1 MILPC
6 AQKYLI
12 TITAN
17 SEDLFWCQLRQQSPY
32 YIMSL
37 NLRDVLCRTHQ
48 KSSLLILSLNRYL
61 AAFTLMYSTEEKP
74 QCFSFKVEE
83 NECVLI
89 FSILVLI
96 VSVTL
101 DLKALMIFNLSFSK
115 KCFYSYRTSCVLFQL
130 CPICFDKIFHSL
142 F

>member
-1 MILPC
+1 MRKGRGVKRKYQANTFYKTNTVKGSSMILPC

-61 AAFTLMYSTEEKP
+61 ATFTLMYSTEEKL

-89 FSILVLI
+89 FSILVF
-96 VSVTL
+96 
-101 DLKALMIFNLSFSK
+101 IFIN
-115 KCFYSYRTSCVLFQL
+115 
-130 CPICFDKIFHSL
+130 FDC
-142 F
+142 